1 LAASST
7 NIWGPRYR
15 ARTITAYIVLGIC
28 TFVAL
33 VPIALLVL
41 TAFKS
46 EGELSTS
53 VFSLPSA
60 FRLDNFV
67 TAWERGKFGLYFRN
81 SIVVVVPVVA
91 ASVVFSVLGG
101 FAFGVLKPP
110 GQKILVPLFLV
121 GIAVPFE
128 AAIIPLYY
136 RMVSFQLIN
145 TFWALIWPQIALS
158 VAFGVFW
165 MRAAFLEV
173 PREMIEAAVIDG
185 ASTWVSLWRVLAPL
199 VRPSILT
206 LIVLLSVWTWN
217 EFLMVLVLA
226 TSDQVRTLPVGL
238 AYFKNA
244 RTATFTLQ
252 AAGSIIVALP
262 MIMLFVFF
270 QRQFIRGLTSG
281 AVRG

>member
-1 LAASST
+1 MGDSQR
-7 NIWGPRYR
+7 IWSRRYR
-15 ARTITAYIVLGIC
+15 ARTLLAYVVLGVC
-28 TFVAL
+28 AFVAL
-33 VPIALLVL
+33 VPIALVVL

-46 EGELSTS
+46 EAELTQS
-53 VFSLPSA
+53 VFSLPA
-60 FRLDNFV
+60 TLRLDNFT

-81 SIVVVVPVVA
+81 SILVVVPVVA
-91 ASVVFSVLGG
+91 VSVVFSVLGG

-110 GQKILVPLFLV
+110 GQRLLITLFLI

-136 RMVSFQLIN
+136 RMVSIQLVN
-145 TFWALIWPQIALS
+145 TFGALIWPQIALS

-173 PREMIEAAVIDG
+173 PREMIEAAVMDG
-185 ASTWVSLWRVLAPL
+185 ATVWVSLWRVLVPL

-217 EFLMVLVLA
+217 EFLLVLVLA
-226 TSDQVRTLPVGL
+226 PSDQVRTLPVGL
-238 AYFKNA
+238 AYFRNA

-252 AAGSIIVALP
+252 AAGSLIVALP
-262 MIMLFVFF
+262 MVAIFVIF
-270 QRQFIRGLTSG
+270 QRQFIRGMTTG